1 MKNILAENMLR
12 FGTKN
17 VSEADVKK
25 KLTESTLKELDPGMA
40 NANKFFA
47 AEWAKKTN
55 GPQFATANLIYQAQP
70 FENTDRGVK
79 YILNIHK
86 AVAAPY
92 GSFSFIIPAFLGLAD
107 WFSPV
112 GRDPRGSLSDSGD
125 LQISADFNMHPQDLK
140 SAADDINSKWN
151 EFTPEV
157 VKTHLT
163 GRKAQP
169 LFARDIASIKS
180 STKFALIGP
189 MLTGNAKS
197 VYDMIAAS

>member
-25 KLTESTLKELDPGMA
+25 KLTEATLKELDPGLA

-47 AEWAKKTN
+47 AEWAKNTS
-55 GPQFATANLIYQAQP
+55 GPQFATANLIYLAQP
-70 FENTDRGVK
+70 SKDMDRDAK
-79 YILNIHK
+79 YVLEIYK

-92 GSFSFIIPAFLGLAD
+92 GSFSFIVPALFGLAN
-107 WFSPV
+107 WFPPA
-112 GRDPRGSLSDSGD
+112 GRDPRGLSDDGD
-125 LQISADFNMHPQDLK
+125 LKISEDFNMNPRDLK
-140 SAADDINSKWN
+140 SAANSINSLWN
-151 EFTPEV
+151 QFTPEV
-157 VKTHLT
+157 LKTHLT
-163 GRKAQP
+163 GRKAQ
-169 LFARDIASIKS
+169 LARSIASIKS
-180 STKFALIGP
+180 STNFALIGP